1 MILCLRFIPLLLVVT
16 TALAD
21 LAQFQANLPK
31 CAVKCVAAGAKEH
44 GCAVTDFDCQC
55 SHLEAIIQTTSPCLV
70 KAGCELG
77 DLSDT
82 ANLVADLCAEQ
93 ISNITVS
100 QTTTAV
106 GATATLGAAAHL
118 PRNIAWAGS
127 VAAMAM
133 AVAVL

>member
-1 MILCLRFIPLLLVVT
+1 MILRLPLLFFFT

-44 GCAVTDFDCQC
+44 GCAVTDFNCQC

-70 KAGCELG
+70 KAGCSLD
-77 DLSDT
+77 DLSET

-93 ISNITVS
+93 ISNITAS

-106 GATATLGAAAHL
+106 GATATIGAAAHL
-118 PRNIAWAGS
+118 PHNIAWTGTA
-127 VAAMAM
+127 AAMAI